1 MVTPTRISAARPR
14 DRNTPSFTASNPTV
28 LDGSGNVHTLSE
40 YWSNAEHG
48 LALIFVRHFGCQ
60 FCREH
65 VAALVKRYPEFVA
78 AGVDVVVVG
87 NGSPQRAQVFSHEM
101 KTPFPV
107 LTDPSGESYSAFRL
121 SKATKGSIF
130 DPHVILGGVRA
141 AAKGYFPKRAQGDA
155 LQLPG
160 QFLIDPNGVVWH
172 ADRPKSMADIPSPDA
187 LLEVAR
193 AIWST

>member
-1 MVTPTRISAARPR
+1 MVAPARISAAKPR
-14 DRNTPSFTASNPTV
+14 NPNMPSFTASNPTV
-28 LDGSGNVHTLSE
+28 LDGKGTVHTLSE

-65 VAALVKRYPEFVA
+65 IATLIKRYPEFVA

-87 NGSPQRAQVFSHEM
+87 NGTPERAQVFSHEM
-101 KTPFPV
+101 GTPFPV
-107 LTDPSGESYSAFRL
+107 LTDPSGEAYAAFRL
-121 SKATKGSIF
+121 TRAQKRGIF
-130 DPHVILGGVRA
+130 DPHVILGGIRA
-141 AAKGYFPKRAQGDA
+141 ATKGYFPKAAQGDP

-172 ADRPKSMADIPSPDA
+172 ADRPKSMADIPNADG
-187 LLEVAR
+187 LLSVAK
-193 AIWST
+193 AIWTT